1 MRTLDRAGC
10 LVERL
15 ILPGLS
21 SVARQMIDWR
31 DTAVALDTADT
42 TNMMLTFGQLWL
54 PPWDRGG
61 NPASLAQ
68 ACATWRELDL
78 LPAITFSGLQ

>member
-1 MRTLDRAGC
+1 MSSLLLLVKFFADSARSQMRTEDRAGC

-31 DTAVALDTADT
+31 DTAVALYTADT
-42 TNMMLTFGQLWL
+42 TNMMLTFG
-54 PPWDRGG
+54 
-61 NPASLAQ
+61 
-68 ACATWRELDL
+68 
-78 LPAITFSGLQ
+78 

>member
-1 MRTLDRAGC
+1 MRTVDRAGC

-31 DTAVALDTADT
+31 DTAVALDTTDT
-42 TNMMLTFGQLWL
+42 TNMMSTFG
-54 PPWDRGG
+54 
-61 NPASLAQ
+61 
-68 ACATWRELDL
+68 
-78 LPAITFSGLQ
+78 